1 MPQSPISNRSNQ
13 TRRDEDR
20 TAPISAELV
29 RRVSDRVYELWRDDL
44 RLERERRRISHK
56 RWQRR

>member
-1 MPQSPISNRSNQ
+1 MDQSRLSNRSNQ
-13 TRRDEDR
+13 TVHKEGQN
-20 TAPISAELV
+20 APISAELV

-44 RLERERRRISHK
+44 RLERERRRISRK

>member
-1 MPQSPISNRSNQ
+1 MTNTQTGNRSNH
-13 TRRDEDR
+13 TGHREGR

-44 RLERERRRISHK
+44 RLERERQRVTRDRWRR
-56 RWQRR
+56 R

>member
-1 MPQSPISNRSNQ
+1 MPQSPISNRSNR
-13 TRRDEDR
+13 TRRQEDQIV
-20 TAPISAELV
+20 PVSAELV

-44 RLERERRRISHK
+44 RLERERRRISRK

>member
-13 TRRDEDR
+13 TRRDEGR

-29 RRVSDRVYELWRDDL
+29 RRVSDRVYELWREDL